1 MKKPGL
7 GRADRDARPVDR
19 AIESLLAK
27 QPHDALAWAAAMLK
41 AQPKN
46 GAAWLVCAAAAAELN
61 QGELAREWLGHAI
74 SAATRSGQLP
84 LAVAACR
91 ELEKHGGQSDEHV
104 ERIVRVFSKG
114 SSHLVPQ
121 RPAPPDL
128 GDGAAEFQRLTAS
141 GNALVEQAR
150 ETATFA
156 QELLDDSDL
165 AAMKVLPQP
174 MFSTLEAAELRA
186 MVGILN
192 IVLVGRDEQVI
203 REGEVGAEAFFV
215 ARGELEVRRGQGG
228 SQARLARVGA
238 GALIGEMALLSR
250 APRAA
255 AVIACRPSILLRAD
269 KPELERIVD
278 EQPAIGAR
286 FAEYCRRRMVENLVR
301 TSELLRAI
309 KVEERPQL
317 VKCFE
322 TKTFET
328 GERLIAQGAESD
340 GLHLLASGAVDVVHR
355 EEKEKTLLAHLGPGE
370 VVGEV
375 ALVLR
380 RPSNADVVA
389 SHPTVTLHLPRERF
403 LELVRTHPTLLA
415 RLYELAVRRDEET
428 SSIVAQE
435 ATEIDDSVLV

>member
-1 MKKPGL
+1 M
-7 GRADRDARPVDR
+7 
-19 AIESLLAK
+19 
-27 QPHDALAWAAAMLK
+27 
-41 AQPKN
+41 
-46 GAAWLVCAAAAAELN
+46 
-61 QGELAREWLGHAI
+61 
-74 SAATRSGQLP
+74 
-84 LAVAACR
+84 
-91 ELEKHGGQSDEHV
+91 
-104 ERIVRVFSKG
+104 
-114 SSHLVPQ
+114 
-121 RPAPPDL
+121 
-128 GDGAAEFQRLTAS
+128 
-141 GNALVEQAR
+141 
-150 ETATFA
+150 
-156 QELLDDSDL
+156 
-165 AAMKVLPQP
+165 
-174 MFSTLEAAELRA
+174 
-186 MVGILN
+186 
-192 IVLVGRDEQVI
+192 
-203 REGEVGAEAFFV
+203 
-215 ARGELEVRRGQGG
+215 
-228 SQARLARVGA
+228 
-238 GALIGEMALLSR
+238 
-250 APRAA
+250 
-255 AVIACRPSILLRAD
+255 RAD

-435 ATEIDDSVLV
+435 ATQIDDSVLV